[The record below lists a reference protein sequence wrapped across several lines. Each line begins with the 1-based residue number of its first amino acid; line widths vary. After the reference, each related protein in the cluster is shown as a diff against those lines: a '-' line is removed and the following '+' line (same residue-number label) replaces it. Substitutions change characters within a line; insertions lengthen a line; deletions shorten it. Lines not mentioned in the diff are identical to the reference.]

1 MVELGLTGEIIR
13 RTEHREGHFR
23 ERMRYAAAQRKKGEY
38 LGTIVKHS
46 VEAGVGGGG
55 AEVVKGKHVAG
66 GEMKALSWIQIT
78 KGLICHVKEFCLVPP
93 GIGVLLKD
101 FKQRAAAA
109 DFLFWKDDLP
119 AA

>member
-1 MVELGLTGEIIR
+1 
-13 RTEHREGHFR
+13 
-23 ERMRYAAAQRKKGEY
+23 MR
-38 LGTIVKHS
+38 
-46 VEAGVGGGG
+46 
-55 AEVVKGKHVAG
+55 GKHVAG

-93 GIGVLLKD
+93 GIGVLLKE